1 MQMCFVHLPCWDR
14 EHSWLKGL
22 VYCQRWRAPWARYF
36 MRWFMRGNLLVVRE
50 CIWHIVNNNDR
61 FMLLIFGFGFDE
73 RQYLHSISICM
84 KMSLLGNNNVNWKE
98 ILSTQQ
104 IANSYKSHN
113 NFLRGHYVLKIAIK
127 YNLSD
132 TFLCVFW
139 EHVQSNNQSWMKTL
153 PEKLK
158 MSSCAEVS
166 SGGGRGRNEHGGYV
180 LIYSDPQMF

>member
-50 CIWHIVNNNDR
+50 CIWHIVNNNNR

-113 NFLRGHYVLKIAIK
+113 NFLRGYYVLKIAIK

-132 TFLCVFW
+132 TFLCVCSGSMFSPIIRAEW
-139 EHVQSNNQSWMKTL
+139 RHCLKNWKCQAVQRL
-153 PEKLK
+153 VEVVGEGE
-158 MSSCAEVS
+158 MSMM
-166 SGGGRGRNEHGGYV
+166 
-180 LIYSDPQMF
+180 DMF